1 MDSAGSEAPPRRG
14 RHATPRAG
22 TSRLFRWRGT
32 IFSLVAYVFVAF
44 LANKNVWVHGFA
56 HTLQS
61 SGGNDTREEVWFLA
75 QTPWAIVHGINPFAN
90 TWLNAPVGIDLMDN
104 TTMPLLG
111 VLGAP
116 ITFIFGPIATLNVMM
131 ALGFSASAMA
141 FFVMAR
147 GFTSWWP
154 AAFVGGLLYGFSPFV
169 VAEGVAH
176 LFLVF
181 NVVPPLI
188 ILVIHRFVRAD
199 YSSPWLYGAALGGC
213 YLAQF
218 YISTEAFAS
227 LVVISLIA
235 LVVGG
240 ALLIRRLDVNITKI
254 AKMGA
259 ATAVVAILGV
269 GYGAWVALEGPQH
282 IHGPAQSAV
291 AIAGISSDLAGLVVP
306 TDNQHFTFNEA
317 SLGDSY
323 VAQRDTNWHVVTD
336 STLENGTYVGVPLL
350 LILIAGVVVLRRNRL
365 AVFAAVM
372 AALTMLLSMGSHLHI
387 DGHRTPVPLPFI
399 VLAHLP
405 LLDSGSAS
413 RYVSLF
419 WLFAAILLAM
429 TLSWVY
435 EKSVPRIRAG
445 WSAVLC
451 LLIAAF
457 ALVPLVPAWPYP
469 ASAAVV
475 PHWFTSNARALP
487 AGTTAVIF
495 PSSNPGDSSAMLWQ
509 AMSDMTFRMPGGY
522 AVFASSPSGAAS
534 FYAEPSV
541 LENAMTSCVSGVPP
555 QISPEE
561 TRSVLLSWKAR
572 FVVVVPGTT
581 GAACATKLFDGAL
594 GAHRTEGGVSVWS
607 TGAAG

>member
-1 MDSAGSEAPPRRG
+1 VDSAGSEAPPRRG
-14 RHATPRAG
+14 RHARPRGG
-22 TSRLFRWRGT
+22 TSRLFRWHGT
-32 IFSLVAYVFVAF
+32 ILSLVAYLFVAF

-56 HTLQS
+56 HTLQAT
-61 SGGNDTREEVWFLA
+61 GGNDTGEEVWFLA

-116 ITFIFGPIATLNVMM
+116 ITFLFGPIATMNVMI

-147 GFTSWWP
+147 RFTSWWP
-154 AAFVGGLLYGFSPFV
+154 AAFVGGLLYGFSPFA
-169 VAEGVAH
+169 VAEASSHV
-176 LFLVF
+176 FLVF
-181 NVVPPLI
+181 NVVPPLM
-188 ILVIHRFVRAD
+188 ILVIHRFVISGYR
-199 YSSPWLYGAALGGC
+199 SPWLYGAALGGC

-218 YISTEAFAS
+218 YISAEAFAS

-235 LVVGG
+235 VIVGG
-240 ALLIRRLDVNITKI
+240 ALVIGRLDIDVTKI
-254 AKMGA
+254 AKMGVVA
-259 ATAVVAILGV
+259 AVVAILGV

-282 IHGPAQSAV
+282 IHGPAQPAV
-291 AIAGISSDLAGLVVP
+291 AIAGISSDPAGLVVP

-317 SLGDSY
+317 ARGDAY
-323 VAQRDTNWHVVTD
+323 VAQRDANWHVLVD
-336 STLENGTYVGVPLL
+336 ATLENGTYVGIPLL
-350 LILIAGVVVLRRNRL
+350 LVLIAGVIVLRRNRF

-372 AALTMLLSMGSHLHI
+372 AAVTMLLSMGSYLHV

-405 LLDSGSAS
+405 LFDSGSAA
-413 RYVSLF
+413 RYVGLF
-419 WLFAAILLAM
+419 WLFAALLLVM
-429 TLSWVY
+429 TLDWVY
-435 EKSVPRIRAG
+435 QKFVPRIRAG
-445 WSAVLC
+445 WSAVVC
-451 LLIAAF
+451 LLVAAL

-469 ASAAVV
+469 SGTAVV
-475 PHWFTSNARALP
+475 PHWFTTNARALP
-487 AGTTAVIF
+487 VGTTAVIF

-522 AVFASSPSGAAS
+522 AVFASSPSGTAS
-534 FYAEPSV
+534 FYAAPSV
-541 LENAMTSCVSGVPP
+541 LQNAMTACVSGVPP

-561 TRSVLLSWKAR
+561 TRTVLHGWRAGY
-572 FVVVVPGTT
+572 VVVVPGTN
-581 GAACATKLFDGAL
+581 GAACATELFDEAL
-594 GAHRTEGGVSVWS
+594 GAHHTEGGVSVWS